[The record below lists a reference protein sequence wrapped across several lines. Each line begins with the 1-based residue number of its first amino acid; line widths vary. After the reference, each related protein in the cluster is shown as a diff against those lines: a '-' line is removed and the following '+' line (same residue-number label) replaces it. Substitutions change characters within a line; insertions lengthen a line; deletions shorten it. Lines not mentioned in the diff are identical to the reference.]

1 MSKQY
6 LQTHTIVDA
15 HPADIFSIAATSKQ
29 LLSASGSSD
38 IQVYNLTFSPD
49 EPNPYPHAQTLK
61 GAHKIGIHHIC
72 VSANGKVAASAGFGG
87 EVNVWSSNEDG
98 AWSLVG
104 DITDDVKAG
113 ELWAIALSEDG
124 RYLAGTT
131 YDGRVNVWDTTTIG
145 QGSKNGADKIRQYE
159 TKGSFGMSVDLSS
172 DGNFT
177 ASGHANGSV
186 HLFNNTTG
194 KLAHSLQG
202 LVKAVRAVS
211 FSPACKFLA
220 AGGDAKII
228 ALYDVQTGEQIANF
242 SGSGAWI
249 MSLDWNWSGEYLL
262 SGAYDGKAKVW
273 SMDRRECVATQ
284 TESEKSLWSVKWVP
298 RNPALKNETFATA
311 GANKSI
317 SFYREAS
324 GT

>member
-6 LQTHTIVDA
+6 LQTHAIVDA
-15 HPADIFSIAATSKQ
+15 HPADIFSIAVTSKQ
-29 LLSASGSSD
+29 LLSVSGSSN
-38 IQVYNLTFSPD
+38 IQVFNLTFSPD
-49 EPNPYPHAQTLK
+49 EPVPYPHAQTLK
-61 GAHKIGIHHIC
+61 GAHKVGIHHIC
-72 VSANGKVAASAGFGG
+72 ASANGKVAASAGFGG
-87 EVNVWSSNEDG
+87 DVSVWTVGEDG
-98 AWSLVG
+98 SWGLLG
-104 DITDDVKAG
+104 GITDDVKAG

-124 RYLAGTT
+124 RYLASTT
-131 YDGRVNVWDTTTIG
+131 YDGRVNVWDTTSIDPAAT
-145 QGSKNGADKIRQYE
+145 SEVKKIRQYE
-159 TKGSFGMSVDLSS
+159 TKGSFGMSIDLSS
-172 DGNFT
+172 DGQFT
-177 ASGHANGSV
+177 ASGHANGSI

-194 KLAHSLQG
+194 RLAHSLQG
-202 LVKAVRAVS
+202 LVKPVRAVS

-228 ALYDVQTGEQIANF
+228 ALYDVQTGEQVANF

-262 SGAYDGKAKVW
+262 SGAFDGKAKVW
-273 SMDRRECVATQ
+273 SMERRECVATQ
-284 TESEKSLWSVKWVP
+284 TESDKSLWSVKWVP
-298 RNPALKNETFATA
+298 KNPALRNETFATA

>member
-15 HPADIFSIAATSKQ
+15 HPADIFSIAVTSKQ
-29 LLSASGSSD
+29 LLSASGSSN

-49 EPNPYPHAQTLK
+49 ESNPYPHAQTLK
-61 GAHKIGIHHIC
+61 GAHKVGIHHIC

-87 EVNVWSSNEDG
+87 DVNVWFCYEEGTWQLKGS
-98 AWSLVG
+98 
-104 DITDDVKAG
+104 ITDDVKAG

-124 RYLAGTT
+124 QYLAGTT
-131 YDGRVNVWDTTTIG
+131 YDGRVNVWNTNSITQD
-145 QGSKNGADKIRQYE
+145 SKKEIEKIRQYE

-172 DGNFT
+172 NGEFT
-177 ASGHANGSV
+177 ASGHANGSI
-186 HLFNNTTG
+186 HLFNNSTG
-194 KLAHSLQG
+194 RLAHSLQG
-202 LVKAVRAVS
+202 LVKPVRAVS
-211 FSPACKFLA
+211 FSPACKYLA

-228 ALYDVQTGEQIANF
+228 ALYDVQTGEQVANF

-262 SGAYDGKAKVW
+262 SGLYDGKAKVW
-273 SMDRRECVATQ
+273 SMERRECVATQ
-284 TESEKSLWSVKWVP
+284 TESDKSLWSVKWVP
-298 RNPALKNETFATA
+298 KNPALRNETFATA

>member
-6 LQTHTIVDA
+6 LQTHTVADA
-15 HPADIFSIAATSKQ
+15 HPADIFSIGVTQKQ
-29 LLSASGSSD
+29 LLSTSGSSD

-49 EPNPYPHAQTLK
+49 EPTPYPHAQTLQ
-61 GAHKIGIHHIC
+61 GAHSAGAHHLS

-87 EVNVWSSNEDG
+87 EVSVWTYDEQGLWTAFGQIKD
-98 AWSLVG
+98 
-104 DITDDVKAG
+104 DIKAG
-113 ELWAIALSEDG
+113 ETWAIALSEDG
-124 RYLAGTT
+124 QFLAGTT
-131 YDGRVNVWDTTTIG
+131 YDGRVNVWDTSTIG
-145 QGSKNGADKIRQYE
+145 KDSKSGAEKIREYQ
-159 TKGSFGMSVDLSS
+159 TKGSYGISIDLSS
-172 DGNFT
+172 NGEFT

-186 HLFNNTTG
+186 YLFNNTTG
-194 KLAHSLQG
+194 RLAHSLQG
-202 LVKAVRAVS
+202 LVKPVRAVS

-228 ALYDVQTGEQIANF
+228 ALYDVQTGEQVANLTG
-242 SGSGAWI
+242 SGSWI

-273 SMDRRECVATQ
+273 SMERRECVATQ
-284 TESEKSLWSVKWVP
+284 TESDEALWSVKWVP
-298 RNPALKNETFATA
+298 RNPALRNETFATA

>member
-15 HPADIFSIAATSKQ
+15 HPADIFSIAVTSKQ

-38 IQVYNLTFSPD
+38 IQVYHLTFSPD
-49 EPNPYPHAQTLK
+49 EPSPYPHTQSLK
-61 GAHKIGIHHIC
+61 GAHKLGIHHIC
-72 VSANGKVAASAGFGG
+72 VSQNGKVAASAGFGG
-87 EVNVWSSNEDG
+87 EVNVWSSDEDG
-98 AWSLVG
+98 HWTSLG

-145 QGSKNGADKIRQYE
+145 QGNKNGAEKIRQYE
-159 TKGSFGMSVDLSS
+159 TKGSFGTSVDLSS

-177 ASGHANGSV
+177 ASGHANGSI

-202 LVKAVRAVS
+202 LVKPVRAVS

-220 AGGDAKII
+220 AGGDARVI

-284 TESEKSLWSVKWVP
+284 TESQKSLWSVKWVP